1 MRLISF
7 ATPDGGHRAGVVQGE
22 VVSDTGIGM
31 RELLARG
38 SADPPVVEEL
48 PLADVRLL
56 PSVVDPGKIACIGRN
71 YRGHAAEQDAEAPVE
86 PLVFAKF
93 ASSLIAHGEPV
104 RLPPLTAQPDYEAE
118 LAAVIGTP
126 VRDASEAQALAAVA
140 GYTILNDVTARDL
153 QRTDGQWTRA
163 KSLDTFGPLG
173 PAIVTADEVGDPQ
186 SLTVRCFLNG
196 ELVQE
201 ASTADMIHS
210 VARLA
215 AYLSRA
221 FTLLPGDI
229 VATGTPSGVGA
240 FRTPPRF
247 LRPGDV
253 VRCEI
258 EPIGALENPVVA
270 G

>member
-7 ATPDGGHRAGVVQGE
+7 AGPDGGHRAGVVDGQ
-22 VVSDTGIGM
+22 VVRDTGMTM

-38 SADPPVVEEL
+38 RAEPPVAREL
-48 PLADVRLL
+48 PLSSVRLL
-56 PSVVDPGKIACIGRN
+56 PCVPDPGKIACIGRN
-71 YRGHAAEQDAEAPVE
+71 YSEHAAEQDVEAPSE

-93 ASSLIAHGEPV
+93 SSSLIAHGDAV
-104 RLPPLTAQPDYEAE
+104 RIPPLTAQPDYEAE

-126 VRDASEAQALAAVA
+126 ARDMPERDALAAVA

-153 QRTDGQWTRA
+153 QKSDGQWTRA

-173 PAIVTADEVGDPQ
+173 PAIVTTDEVPDPQ
-186 SLTVRCFLNG
+186 ALTVRCLLNG
-196 ELVQE
+196 EVVQE
-201 ASTADMIHS
+201 APTAQMIHP
-210 VARLA
+210 VARLIA
-215 AYLSRA
+215 HLSRA

-240 FRTPPRF
+240 FRSPPRF

-258 EPIGALENPVVA
+258 EPIGALENPVVP